1 MQDSA
6 IQQETFSP
14 IQFGRDSKEF
24 AFVREQFRSY
34 YENNPVKV
42 PYANM
47 REFGF
52 GYEKKI
58 DLRHKA
64 FANSRELQ
72 EYFTT
77 NVPLYASYS
86 AAMYEFPA
94 ARPME
99 KKNFIKAE
107 LVFDLDADPSHEG
120 HNPVI
125 CNACLESVRAD
136 TFRLVEDFLYR
147 DFGFSRKEVSV
158 NFSGSKGFH
167 VHVDAPSALELS
179 SAQRAQIVEY
189 ASGSNLDFS
198 RFFSQARHVLA
209 GRSVQAL
216 SGPNA
221 NSSGWAKKLY
231 DSAMRTL
238 SLPAEQLAIRLHS
251 AGYTKKQAEFIAKNS
266 QYVIGQ
272 LSAGRWSALEKPS
285 LLVEEVGRQARIGNS
300 VRLDR
305 SVTIDQSRLIRI
317 PQTLHGDT
325 GFVAKALDYF
335 ERFDPSKQAVAF
347 QGNNAV
353 QRVIPLEDCGF
364 EFDGT
369 AYALARERLHE
380 VPLPVAVLLVCKKK
394 ALLL

>member
-1 MQDSA
+1 MQDPA
-6 IQQETFSP
+6 TQPETFSSL
-14 IQFGRDSKEF
+14 QFGSDSKEF
-24 AFVREQFRSY
+24 TFVRDQFRSY
-34 YENNPVKV
+34 YEFNPVKV

-64 FANSRELQ
+64 FASSRELQ
-72 EYFTT
+72 EYFTA

-107 LVFDLDADPSHEG
+107 LVFDLDADTSHEG

-136 TFRLVEDFLYR
+136 TFRLLEDFLYS
-147 DFGFSRKEVSV
+147 DFGFSHKEVSV

-167 VHVDAPSALELS
+167 VHVESPTAMELS

-198 RFFSQARHVLA
+198 RFFSKQRHLLA
-209 GRSVQAL
+209 GHSVQAL

-221 NSSGWAKKLY
+221 NSTGWAKKLY
-231 DSAMRTL
+231 ATAMRTL
-238 SLPAEQLAIRLHS
+238 SLPAEQLATLLHS
-251 AGYTKKQAEFIAKNS
+251 AGYTKKQAENIVKNS
-266 QYVIGQ
+266 PYVIEQ
-272 LSAGRWSALEKPS
+272 LSAGRWSALEKPG
-285 LLVEEVGRQARIGNS
+285 LFVGEVGRQARIGNN

-325 GFVAKALDYF
+325 GFVAKTLNSL
-335 ERFDPSKQAVAF
+335 EHFDPTKQAVAF
-347 QGNNAV
+347 EGKSI
-353 QRVIPLEDCGF
+353 QRVIPLADCSF
-364 EFDGT
+364 EFDKT
-369 AYALARERLHE
+369 TYSIARERLHE